1 MRRAFGVCLPAV
13 VGALLAG
20 CADGGNGTAV
30 GNPGHLDVILTD
42 VPYDVSLEAATFH
55 VTAVELVGCDR
66 EVEILRLDATFDAL
80 APSPVD
86 FPGGEWCHTVVLPG
100 ASEAFRV
107 SGTVGDEPF
116 DLGLSPEP
124 FALTGRYTVDGDTV
138 LLSLSLAAA
147 VRDDAGASAPN
158 QAEADSSGTWAPAV
172 MASGLLLA
180 QGPDYAAADPVDVE
194 HDAGGCSTAGAAGS
208 TAGAL
213 VGLGLM
219 GMRRRR

>member
-1 MRRAFGVCLPAV
+1 MRRAFGRMAAILT
-13 VGALLAG
+13 LAG

-30 GNPGHLDVILTD
+30 GNPGHLDVIVTD
-42 VPYDVSLEAATFH
+42 VPYDVSLESATFH
-55 VTAVELVGCDR
+55 VAAVELVGCDR
-66 EVEILRLDATFDAL
+66 DVEILRLDATFDAL

-100 ASEAFRV
+100 ASDAFRV

-147 VRDDAGASAPN
+147 VRDEASASAPG
-158 QAEADSSGTWAPAV
+158 QTEADEASTWAPAV
-172 MASGLLLA
+172 MGSGLLLA
-180 QGPDYAAADPVDVE
+180 DGPDYAAADPVDVE
-194 HDAGGCSTAGAAGS
+194 HHVRGCSTSGAGGS
-208 TAGAL
+208 AL
-213 VGLGLM
+213 GLGIALGLM
-219 GMRRRR
+219 GVRRRLR